1 MAKVKLSREPP
12 SPRSTT
18 YESTSKWLIVSF
30 HAVGTI
36 DDISIGAIS
45 VQFCLFP
52 GGEEKKKELGGRI
65 SAQDKTTVCESSAK
79 IYSNLFLVKHGRL
92 IKFSKLFKHLL
103 CWDHMSFPNL
113 CSLFLVDP
121 I

>member
-1 MAKVKLSREPP
+1 MPLAQLMTFQLVPFR
-12 SPRSTT
+12 RSFVCSQ
-18 YESTSKWLIVSF
+18 ER
-30 HAVGTI
+30 
-36 DDISIGAIS
+36 
-45 VQFCLFP
+45 
-52 GGEEKKKELGGRI
+52 GEKEKELGGRI

-79 IYSNLFLVKHGRL
+79 IYSNLFLAKHGRF
-92 IKFSKLFKHLL
+92 IKNSKLFKHLL